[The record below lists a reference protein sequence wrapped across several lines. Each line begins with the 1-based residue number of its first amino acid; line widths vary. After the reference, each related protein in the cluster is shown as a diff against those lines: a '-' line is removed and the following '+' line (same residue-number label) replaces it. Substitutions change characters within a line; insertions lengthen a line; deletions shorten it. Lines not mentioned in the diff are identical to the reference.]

1 MMTIDPSLQVNTTV
15 SSIGS
20 RVGYILV
27 LGTICLVLLRY
38 LDRLYGLIHNDLA
51 ALDIRTARIRG
62 ILQSRTQNRVNP
74 FATPPPMPE
83 AFNQDVESEEIT
95 GSEEE

>member
-1 MMTIDPSLQVNTTV
+1 MTLDPSLKVTTGV

-20 RVGYILV
+20 SVGYMEG
-27 LGTICLVLLRY
+27 LGTICLVILRY
-38 LDRLYGLIHNDLA
+38 LDRLYGLLHNDLA

-74 FATPPPMPE
+74 FASPPPMPE
-83 AFNQDVESEEIT
+83 AFNPDVESQENT
-95 GSEEE
+95 GDEEE